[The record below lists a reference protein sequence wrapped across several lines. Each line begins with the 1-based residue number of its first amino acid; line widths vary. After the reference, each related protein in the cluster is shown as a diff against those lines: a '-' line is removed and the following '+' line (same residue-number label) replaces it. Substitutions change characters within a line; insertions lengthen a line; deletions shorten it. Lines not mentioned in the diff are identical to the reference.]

1 MFRLPQGSASTEP
14 LITEGRKISEQS
26 SDPSDKS
33 ASWSTHIAPVSG
45 ATKKRGVKWQNKVRK
60 AKTASGGPVDIDN
73 AITPP
78 LQVESLSTSLS
89 QQAIIHKSVA
99 ISSQSRQKQ
108 QQAGTKATNM
118 MHHSNARSLTGFT
131 YRSTGNNASSSTDNA
146 NIRSSSDAD
155 GTFGDSSQAE
165 VGPVFAAPSSSPSS
179 SFVHTNIAP
188 LENDNKLIDEN
199 TRIYTELIN
208 DRIKRSCKK
217 LPKGIGAGILLST
230 PAARVL
236 LASLSISGG
245 SGGETSGAKSSI
257 GPDTMPSTCKS
268 TRSACR
274 QSKVQLKKDASKV
287 TITLAPL
294 LTEQMGSVAQ
304 VGKAKKE
311 TVAGLKLAS
320 GNGLVFKSQLQDKEY
335 VFLNAA
341 EFGEVEVVRELLDD
355 PTLNVDCVD
364 YMGRNAVLL
373 AMKTENIELIG
384 ALVGRLSFYA
394 VEDALLNA
402 ISQEKIHIVKLIID
416 HPQYIRMEKIMAPR
430 GQRAGLINKCIER
443 SQFSADITP
452 LMLAAH
458 TNNHEIIQLLLD
470 RGFKLEMPHDR
481 SCLCL
486 DCESIRAQASHYY
499 FIKSK
504 MQSNSVTRMDSLILE
519 MQRLHTYQALTSSAY
534 LALTTCDPEEYSRLA
549 VQSMNFAVSC
559 LDLCR
564 TSDEVHSLLTANDI
578 IPDGDT
584 QYHLATIKHAVQC
597 REKKARLTHHLS
609 KKHNEQLEDIEVGL
623 LFVAHSNC
631 QHQLENTFYG
641 NMFCIRDFEGWQR
654 LQFFL
659 IFTPLLPI
667 LYITYLFLP
676 NLKVRRCKW
685 VKPFLKGSGA
695 MWSMRHLT
703 QPHRSNGLAL
713 ARISVYISL
722 AIMMIVRMKETEV
735 SFQSSTLLADVSTPQ
750 VPTPQSLMSRQAIAG
765 KLQVGQLLRCP
776 IIKFIG
782 HMLSYFTFLLLI
794 TVATFRLDK
803 DNDEV
808 ENPDLWKVRAFQI
821 WSYDF
826 RNSQQVMTKI
836 HILLLFWI
844 VGQLFGE
851 CKQVYHYGLQDY
863 FRSYYNIM
871 DWVSVSLYLG
881 AFALRILV
889 DLRVQATQKIFQHQL
904 SYAQALLLN
913 ASTVIVDNSAAVF
926 EIKVGTNLQHNYV
939 AYRNYLLSEDTAYW
953 LRGCRLW
960 WAPDDP
966 EYVSDCLFALANV
979 LSFARVSYLMPA
991 WELLGPLQISLARM
1005 VSDIIRFLTLFSV
1018 MLIAFVVG
1026 LTNLY
1031 WYFAKMIIAIDTK
1044 KGAPTA
1050 TPATVRYASGVPA
1063 FQSSTATFHTL
1074 FWALFGM
1081 SPNNVTMVEE
1091 ELASVYPGHEHLRV
1105 NNAAFMISSLGS
1117 VLYGVYN
1124 ACMIIILLNML
1135 IAMMSKSFDEI
1146 QGDRLEEWKFARA
1159 NLWLVYI
1166 EHEGVLP
1173 APLNL
1178 LPSRV
1183 AITKIIQRIHRA
1195 LLGCKVERSGGQK
1208 LRNNEVEEYLPEG
1221 GDLDLKS
1228 TYPNTVQMSNRNLN
1242 KGNFLGARSSILK
1255 RSADLEAHL
1264 TRVKCNIMR
1273 RYLFQLQKQKEAEN
1287 KSGDLAM
1294 LNIQRQQQQQ
1304 QEFRATSLSPT
1315 AKSKERASVNEYGH
1329 PDLLATCAH
1338 RADGAEIREPT
1349 DASVGESLSS
1359 GTAASA
1365 SDKRPREA
1373 QYTRFLAKS
1382 CTRGVSSLLMPPS
1395 VRRKLKAVAEVQRHV
1410 NPNTSACSQD
1420 AEAALQFLLLK
1431 TTHRPMEV
1439 PNLMSFSP
1447 RPNQS
1452 FDPDSFDSQFT
1463 ARIERPLKHT
1473 HLRELY
1479 KVEQEM
1485 HDMSDALSSVSFT
1498 NSTMS
1503 EVDELEALPIENI

>member
-14 LITEGRKISEQS
+14 LITEGQKISEQS
-26 SDPSDKS
+26 NDPSDKS

-45 ATKKRGVKWQNKVRK
+45 AIKKRGVKWQNKVRK

-78 LQVESLSTSLS
+78 LQVESLNPSLS
-89 QQAIIHKSVA
+89 QQAIIHKSVV
-99 ISSQSRQKQ
+99 ISSQSQQKQ
-108 QQAGTKATNM
+108 QQAGTGANNM
-118 MHHSNARSLTGFT
+118 THYSNARPLTGFT
-131 YRSTGNNASSSTDNA
+131 YRSTGNNASFSTENA

-179 SFVHTNIAP
+179 RLVHTNFAP
-188 LENDNKLIDEN
+188 LKNDNKLIDEN

-257 GPDTMPSTCKS
+257 EPDTMPSTCKS

-274 QSKVQLKKDASKV
+274 QPKVQLKNDASKV

-430 GQRAGLINKCIER
+430 GQRAGLISKCIER

-486 DCESIRAQASHYY
+486 DCESIRAQASHCY

-504 MQSNSVTRMDSLILE
+504 VQSNSDSLILE

-534 LALTTCDPEEYSRLA
+534 LALTTCDPVSSAFTLRGELYQLA
-549 VQSMNFAVSC
+549 SQEKHLPFHKQLIKLSEHAFIIHATVQSMNFAVSC

-597 REKKARLTHHLS
+597 REKK
-609 KKHNEQLEDIEVGL
+609 
-623 LFVAHSNC
+623 FVAHSNC

-654 LQFFL
+654 FQFFL

-667 LYITYLFLP
+667 LYITCLFLP
-676 NLKVRRCKW
+676 NLK
-685 VKPFLKGSGA
+685 
-695 MWSMRHLT
+695 
-703 QPHRSNGLAL
+703 
-713 ARISVYISL
+713 
-722 AIMMIVRMKETEV
+722 
-735 SFQSSTLLADVSTPQ
+735 

-844 VGQLFGE
+844 VGEHRQLFGE

-926 EIKVGTNLQHNYV
+926 EIKMGTSLQHNYV

-953 LRGCRLW
+953 LRGCKHEAFYDDKVARLVKKYMSSARVKQEIRILRSRLW

-1044 KGAPTA
+1044 KGAPAA

-1183 AITKIIQRIHRA
+1183 AITKIIRRIHRA

-1221 GDLDLKS
+1221 EDLDLKS

-1315 AKSKERASVNEYGH
+1315 AMSKERASVNEYGH
-1329 PDLLATCAH
+1329 SDLLAACAH
-1338 RADGAEIREPT
+1338 RENGAEIREPT

-1359 GTAASA
+1359 GTAAS
-1365 SDKRPREA
+1365 SGDKRLREA

-1395 VRRKLKAVAEVQRHV
+1395 VRRKLEAVAEVQRHA
-1410 NPNTSACSQD
+1410 NPNTSSCSQD
-1420 AEAALQFLLLK
+1420 AEAALQFLLLE

-1439 PNLMSFSP
+1439 PKLMSFSP
-1447 RPNQS
+1447 RPGQS

>member
-1 MFRLPQGSASTEP
+1 MYRLSQGGASTEP
-14 LITEGRKISEQS
+14 LITVEQKSSKQSRNPSRKSTSLLTHTAPASE
-26 SDPSDKS
+26 
-33 ASWSTHIAPVSG
+33 TV
-45 ATKKRGVKWQNKVRK
+45 KKCDGQWQNKLRK
-60 AKTASGGPVDIDN
+60 AKAVPDGPVETGN
-73 AITPP
+73 ATTSP
-78 LQVESLSTSLS
+78 LQADSLNPSLSLQTI
-89 QQAIIHKSVA
+89 AHKSVA
-99 ISSQSRQKQ
+99 FAPQPEQQ
-108 QQAGTKATNM
+108 QQACIETTNT
-118 MHHSNARSLTGFT
+118 MHHSNARSPTDLT
-131 YRSTGNNASSSTDNA
+131 YRSTENNASSNTGNT
-146 NIRSSSDAD
+146 NIRKSRDAT
-155 GTFGDSSQAE
+155 GTFISSYQVETA
-165 VGPVFAAPSSSPSS
+165 PAFAAPSSLPSS
-179 SFVHTNIAP
+179 SSVQTNITP
-188 LENDNKLIDEN
+188 LEDDDKRVDEN
-199 TRIYTELIN
+199 TRIFTELIN
-208 DRIKRSCKK
+208 ERIKRKCEK
-217 LPKGIGAGILLST
+217 LPKGVSTGVLLST
-230 PAARVL
+230 PATQVL
-236 LASLSISGG
+236 FASLSISGG
-245 SGGETSGAKSSI
+245 GDGEISGVENGTRTDMK
-257 GPDTMPSTCKS
+257 PSTCKS
-268 TRSACR
+268 TQNTGG
-274 QSKVQLKKDASKV
+274 QSRVQMRKESSKI
-287 TITLAPL
+287 TTTLAPI
-294 LTEQMGSVAQ
+294 LTEQMGSAAQ
-304 VGKAKKE
+304 MGKAKKD

-320 GNGLVFKSQLQDKEY
+320 GNGLVFKSHLQDKEY

-341 EFGEVEVVRELLDD
+341 EFGEVEIVRELLND
-355 PTLNVDCVD
+355 PTLNVNCVD

-384 ALVGRLSFYA
+384 ALVGKLNFYA

-416 HPQYIRMEKIMAPR
+416 HPQYIRMEKVMAPR
-430 GQRAGLINKCIER
+430 GQHAGLIGKCIER

-486 DCESIRAQASHYY
+486 DCESIRA
-499 FIKSK
+499 K
-504 MQSNSVTRMDSLILE
+504 DSLILE

-549 VQSMNFAVSC
+549 VQSMDFAVSC

-578 IPDGDT
+578 TPDGDT
-584 QYHLATIKHAVQC
+584 QYHLATIKHA
-597 REKKARLTHHLS
+597 
-609 KKHNEQLEDIEVGL
+609 
-623 LFVAHSNC
+623 FVAHSNC

-676 NLKVRRCKW
+676 NLKV
-685 VKPFLKGSGA
+685 
-695 MWSMRHLT
+695 
-703 QPHRSNGLAL
+703 
-713 ARISVYISL
+713 
-722 AIMMIVRMKETEV
+722 
-735 SFQSSTLLADVSTPQ
+735 
-750 VPTPQSLMSRQAIAG
+750 PTPQSLMSRQTITR
-765 KLQVGQLLRCP
+765 KLKVCQLLRCP
-776 IIKFIG
+776 IVKFIG
-782 HMLSYFTFLLLI
+782 HMLSYFIFLLLI

-826 RNSQQVMTKI
+826 RSSQQVMTKI

-844 VGQLFGE
+844 LGQLFGE
-851 CKQVYHYGLQDY
+851 SKQVYHYGLQDY

-881 AFALRILV
+881 AFALRIFV
-889 DLRVQATQKIFQHQL
+889 DLRVQATQKIFLHQL
-904 SYAQALLLN
+904 AYAQSLLLN
-913 ASTVIVDNSAAVF
+913 ASTVIVDNDASVF
-926 EIKVGTNLQHNYV
+926 EIKIGTDSKTNYV

-991 WELLGPLQISLARM
+991 WELLGPLQISLAQM
-1005 VSDIIRFLTLFSV
+1005 VSDIIRFMALFSV

-1031 WYFAKMIIAIDTK
+1031 WYFAKMIIAIDIK
-1044 KGAPTA
+1044 SGASAA

-1081 SPNNVTMVEE
+1081 SSNNVTMVEE

-1117 VLYGVYN
+1117 VLYAVYN

-1173 APLNL
+1173 APLNF

-1183 AITKIIQRIHRA
+1183 AITKIIRRIRRT
-1195 LLGCKVERSGGQK
+1195 LLGCRVERSGGHK
-1208 LRNNEVEEYLPEG
+1208 LRNYETEKYLDEG
-1221 GDLDLKS
+1221 EDLDLK
-1228 TYPNTVQMSNRNLN
+1228 TDDPNMVRMSKFKSNEGSILA
-1242 KGNFLGARSSILK
+1242 ARSSLLEK
-1255 RSADLEAHL
+1255 SRDLESHL

-1304 QEFRATSLSPT
+1304 QQEFRASPLSPT
-1315 AKSKERASVNEYGH
+1315 TVSRERASVIEGGH
-1329 PDLLATCAH
+1329 SDLLTAHTH
-1338 RADGAEIREPT
+1338 RAEEGEIRELT
-1349 DASVGESLSS
+1349 GVSVGESLAG

-1365 SDKRPREA
+1365 DYRRLRET
-1373 QYTRFLAKS
+1373 QYSHSLAKS

-1395 VRRKLKAVAEVQRHV
+1395 VRRKLKAVAEVQRQA
-1410 NPNTSACSQD
+1410 NPDISACSQD
-1420 AEAALQFLLLK
+1420 AEEALRFLLLE
-1431 TTHRPMEV
+1431 TTRRPIEV
-1439 PNLMSFSP
+1439 SNLATFSP
-1447 RPNQS
+1447 RPGQR
-1452 FDPDSFDSQFT
+1452 FDPSSFDSQFT
-1463 ARIERPLKHT
+1463 ARIERPLKHA

-1479 KVEQEM
+1479 KAEQEM

-1498 NSTMS
+1498 NSTIS
-1503 EVDELEALPIENI
+1503 EVDELEALSFENKQ